1 MEFFTKFPVMERV
14 SLLEM
19 KKGID
24 LSFRLFSRKYGDAI
38 EAFFDPLLFFLV
50 WLEKLLLKTPWP
62 IIILVVATL
71 AWFGSRSWKLVVG
84 SAIAFMLIGYFGMW
98 NDCMATVAI
107 ISVCTIICIAIGIP
121 IGVVMSK
128 SDRVEKTIIPVLDMM
143 QTIPSFVYLVPI
155 LMLLGIGKVPGLIA
169 VCIYAV
175 PPVIR
180 LTNLGIRE
188 VDKETLE
195 ACDSYGATPFQK
207 LTTVQIP
214 LSLPTI
220 FAGVNQTIMMA
231 LAMVVIASMI
241 GVKGLGV
248 PILRAISNQ
257 YLALGLMNGLAIVA
271 LAIIFDRIT
280 QEYGRRIQKHRG
292 IKKISLGQFHLNLN
306 TDFSRQNF

>member
-38 EAFFDPLLFFLV
+38 ESFFDPLLFFLV
-50 WLEKLLLKTPWP
+50 WLEKLLLSTPWP
-62 IIILVVATL
+62 IIILVIAIL

-84 SAIAFMLIGYFGMW
+84 SSIAFMLIGYFGMW

-107 ISVCTIICIAIGIP
+107 ISVCTIICIAVGIP

-128 SDRVEKTIIPVLDMM
+128 SDRVQKAIVPVLDMM

-257 YLALGLMNGLAIVA
+257 YLALGLLNGLAIVA

-292 IKKISLGQFHLNLN
+292 QKK
-306 TDFSRQNF
+306 

>member
-1 MEFFTKFPVMERV
+1 MEFFTQFPVMERV
-14 SLLEM
+14 PLMEL

-38 EAFFDPLLFFLV
+38 ENFFDPLLFFLV
-50 WLEKLLLKTPWP
+50 WLEKLLITTPWP
-62 IIILVVATL
+62 IIILVICIL

-84 SAIAFMLIGYFGMW
+84 SAIAFILIGYFGMW

-107 ISVCTIICIAIGIP
+107 ISVCTIICIAVGIP

-128 SDRVEKTIIPVLDMM
+128 SDRVEKAIVPVLDMM

-257 YLALGLMNGLAIVA
+257 YLALGLLNGLAIVA

-292 IKKISLGQFHLNLN
+292 QKK
-306 TDFSRQNF
+306 

>member
-1 MEFFTKFPVMERV
+1 ME
-14 SLLEM
+14 L

-38 EAFFDPLLFFLV
+38 ENFFDPLLFFLV
-50 WLEKLLLKTPWP
+50 WLEKLLLTTPWP
-62 IIILVVATL
+62 IIILVICIL

-84 SAIAFMLIGYFGMW
+84 SAIAFILIGYFGMW

-107 ISVCTIICIAIGIP
+107 ITVCTIICIAVGIP

-128 SDRVEKTIIPVLDMM
+128 SARAEKAILPVLDMM

-257 YLALGLMNGLAIVA
+257 YLALGLLNGLAIVA

-292 IKKISLGQFHLNLN
+292 QKK
-306 TDFSRQNF
+306 

>member
-38 EAFFDPLLFFLV
+38 ESFFDPLLFFLV
-50 WLEKLLLKTPWP
+50 WLEKLLLTTPWP
-62 IIILVVATL
+62 IIILVVCIL
-71 AWFGSRSWKLVVG
+71 AWFGSRSWKLVIG
-84 SAIAFMLIGYFGMW
+84 SSIAFMLIGYFGMW

-107 ISVCTIICIAIGIP
+107 ITVCTIICIAIGIP
-121 IGVVMSK
+121 IGVIMSK
-128 SDRVEKTIIPVLDMM
+128 SDRVERAVIPVLDMM

-169 VCIYAV
+169 VCIYAL
-175 PPVIR
+175 PPVVR

-257 YLALGLMNGLAIVA
+257 YLALGLLNGLAIVA

-292 IKKISLGQFHLNLN
+292 QKK
-306 TDFSRQNF
+306 

>member
-1 MEFFTKFPVMERV
+1 
-14 SLLEM
+14 
-19 KKGID
+19 
-24 LSFRLFSRKYGDAI
+24 
-38 EAFFDPLLFFLV
+38 
-50 WLEKLLLKTPWP
+50 
-62 IIILVVATL
+62 
-71 AWFGSRSWKLVVG
+71 
-84 SAIAFMLIGYFGMW
+84 
-98 NDCMATVAI
+98 
-107 ISVCTIICIAIGIP
+107 
-121 IGVVMSK
+121 MSK
-128 SDRVEKTIIPVLDMM
+128 SDRVEKAIIPVLDMM

-169 VCIYAV
+169 VCIYAL
-175 PPVIR
+175 PPVVR

-248 PILRAISNQ
+248 SQ
-257 YLALGLMNGLAIVA
+257 YYEQFQINILALGLLNGLAIVA

-280 QEYGRRIQKHRG
+280 QEYGRRIQKTPRS
-292 IKKISLGQFHLNLN
+292 KKINLG
-306 TDFSRQNF
+306 

>member
-14 SLLEM
+14 SLMEL

-38 EAFFDPLLFFLV
+38 ENFFDPLLFFLV
-50 WLEKLLLKTPWP
+50 WLEKLLLTTPWP
-62 IIILVVATL
+62 IIILVMAIL

-84 SAIAFMLIGYFGMW
+84 SSIAFMLIGYFGMW

-107 ISVCTIICIAIGIP
+107 ITVCTIICISVGIP

-128 SDRVEKTIIPVLDMM
+128 SDRVEKAIIPVLDMM

-169 VCIYAV
+169 VCIYAL

-292 IKKISLGQFHLNLN
+292 QKK
-306 TDFSRQNF
+306 

>member
-1 MEFFTKFPVMERV
+1 MEFFTQFPVMERV
-14 SLLEM
+14 SLMEL

-38 EAFFDPLLFFLV
+38 ENFFDPLLFFLV
-50 WLEKLLLKTPWP
+50 WLEKLLLTTPWP
-62 IIILVVATL
+62 IIILVICIL

-84 SAIAFMLIGYFGMW
+84 SAIAFILIGYFGMW

-107 ISVCTIICIAIGIP
+107 ITVCTIICIAVGIP

-128 SDRVEKTIIPVLDMM
+128 SARAEKAILPVLDMM

-257 YLALGLMNGLAIVA
+257 YLALGLLNGLAIVA
-271 LAIIFDRIT
+271 LAIILDRIT

-292 IKKISLGQFHLNLN
+292 QKK
-306 TDFSRQNF
+306 

>member
-14 SLLEM
+14 PLMEL

-38 EAFFDPLLFFLV
+38 ESFFDPLLYFLV
-50 WLEKLLLKTPWP
+50 WLERLLLTTPWP
-62 IIILVVATL
+62 IIILVIAVL
-71 AWFGSRSWKLVVG
+71 AWFGSRSWMLVIG
-84 SAIAFMLIGYFGMW
+84 SSIAFMFIGYFGMW

-107 ISVCTIICIAIGIP
+107 ITVCTIICISVGIP

-128 SDRVEKTIIPVLDMM
+128 SDRVEKAIIPVLDMM

-169 VCIYAV
+169 VCIYAL

-292 IKKISLGQFHLNLN
+292 QKK
-306 TDFSRQNF
+306 

>member
-1 MEFFTKFPVMERV
+1 MEFFTKFPVMERT
-14 SLLEM
+14 SLMELR
-19 KKGID
+19 KGID
-24 LSFRLFSRKYGDAI
+24 HAFREFSRAYGDSI
-38 EAFFDPLLFFLV
+38 ETFFDPLLFFLIR
-50 WLEKLLLKTPWP
+50 LEKLLLATPWP
-62 IIILVVATL
+62 IIILVICIF

-84 SAIAFMLIGYFGMW
+84 SAIAFILIGYFGMW

-107 ISVCTIICIAIGIP
+107 ITVCTIICIAIGIP
-121 IGVVMSK
+121 IGVIMSK
-128 SDRVEKTIIPVLDMM
+128 SNRVERAVIPVLDMM

-257 YLALGLMNGLAIVA
+257 YLALGLLNGLAIVA
-271 LAIIFDRIT
+271 LAIIFDRVT
-280 QEYGRRIQKHRG
+280 QEYGRRMQKHRG
-292 IKKISLGQFHLNLN
+292 QKK
-306 TDFSRQNF
+306 

>member
-38 EAFFDPLLFFLV
+38 ESFFDPLLFFLV
-50 WLEKLLLKTPWP
+50 WLEKLLLSTPWP
-62 IIILVVATL
+62 IIILVVAML

-84 SAIAFMLIGYFGMW
+84 SSIAFMLIGYFGMW

-107 ISVCTIICIAIGIP
+107 ISVCTIICIVIGIP

-128 SDRVEKTIIPVLDMM
+128 SDRVEKTIVPVLDMM

-169 VCIYAV
+169 VCIYAL
-175 PPVIR
+175 PPVVR

-280 QEYGRRIQKHRG
+280 QQYGKRMQKHRG
-292 IKKISLGQFHLNLN
+292 IQQK
-306 TDFSRQNF
+306 

>member
-1 MEFFTKFPVMERV
+1 MERTD
-14 SLLEM
+14 LMEL
-19 KKGID
+19 KKAIELG
-24 LSFRLFSRKYGDAI
+24 FRLFSRKYGDAI
-38 EAFFDPLLFFLV
+38 ESFFDPLLFFLV
-50 WLEKLLLKTPWP
+50 RLEKLLLATPWP
-62 IIILVVATL
+62 IIILVVAIL
-71 AWFGSRSWKLVVG
+71 AWLGSRSWKLVAG
-84 SAIAFMLIGYFGMW
+84 SAVAFMLIGYFGMW
-98 NDCMATVAI
+98 EDTMATVAI
-107 ISVCTIICIAIGIP
+107 ITVCTILCIAVGIP
-121 IGVVMSK
+121 IGVLMSK
-128 SDRVEKTIIPVLDMM
+128 SDRTEKTILPILDMM

-169 VCIYAV
+169 VCIYAL
-175 PPVIR
+175 PPVVR

-280 QEYGRRIQKHRG
+280 QQYGKRMQKHRG
-292 IKKISLGQFHLNLN
+292 IQQK
-306 TDFSRQNF
+306 

>member
-38 EAFFDPLLFFLV
+38 ESFFDPLLFFLV
-50 WLEKLLLKTPWP
+50 WLEKLLLSTPWP
-62 IIILVVATL
+62 IIILVIAIL

-84 SAIAFMLIGYFGMW
+84 SSIAFMLIGYFGMW

-107 ISVCTIICIAIGIP
+107 ITVCTIICIAIGIP
-121 IGVVMSK
+121 IGVIMSK
-128 SDRVEKTIIPVLDMM
+128 SDRVEKAIVPVLDMM

-169 VCIYAV
+169 VCIYAL
-175 PPVIR
+175 PPVVR

-195 ACDSYGATPFQK
+195 ACDSYGATPLQK

-257 YLALGLMNGLAIVA
+257 YLALGLLNGLAIVA

-292 IKKISLGQFHLNLN
+292 ITKK
-306 TDFSRQNF
+306 

>member
-1 MEFFTKFPVMERV
+1 MERV
-14 SLLEM
+14 PLMEL

-38 EAFFDPLLFFLV
+38 ENFFDPLLFFLV
-50 WLEKLLLKTPWP
+50 WLEKLLLTTPWP
-62 IIILVVATL
+62 IIILVIGIL
-71 AWFGSRSWKLVVG
+71 AWVGSRSWKLVVG
-84 SAIAFMLIGYFGMW
+84 SSIAFMLIGYFGMW

-107 ISVCTIICIAIGIP
+107 ITVCTIICIAVGIP
-121 IGVVMSK
+121 IGVLMSK
-128 SDRVEKTIIPVLDMM
+128 SDRVERAIIPVLDMM

-257 YLALGLMNGLAIVA
+257 YLALGLLNGLAIVA

-292 IKKISLGQFHLNLN
+292 QKK
-306 TDFSRQNF
+306 

>member
-1 MEFFTKFPVMERV
+1 MEFFTQFPVMERV
-14 SLLEM
+14 PLMEL

-38 EAFFDPLLFFLV
+38 ENFFDPLLFFLV
-50 WLEKLLLKTPWP
+50 WLEKLLITTPWP
-62 IIILVVATL
+62 IIILVICIL

-84 SAIAFMLIGYFGMW
+84 SAIAFILIGYFGMW

-107 ISVCTIICIAIGIP
+107 ISVCTFICIAVGIP

-128 SDRVEKTIIPVLDMM
+128 SERAEKAIVPVLDMM

-188 VDKETLE
+188 VDKEILE

-257 YLALGLMNGLAIVA
+257 YLALGLLNGLAIVA

-292 IKKISLGQFHLNLN
+292 QKK
-306 TDFSRQNF
+306 